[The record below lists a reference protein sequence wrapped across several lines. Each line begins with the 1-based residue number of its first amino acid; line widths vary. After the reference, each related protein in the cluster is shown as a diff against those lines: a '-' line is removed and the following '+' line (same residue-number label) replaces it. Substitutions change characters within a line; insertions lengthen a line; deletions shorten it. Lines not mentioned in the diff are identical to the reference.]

1 MCSSNNHIL
10 TIWKLI
16 YQLKI
21 MLLYKTFAL
30 DSWMW
35 LIVAGMEVSIWVG
48 RSWGGGGEVESV
60 IFPFS
65 CGMHGIIEHDNFEG
79 KVKF

>member
-1 MCSSNNHIL
+1 
-10 TIWKLI
+10 
-16 YQLKI
+16 
-21 MLLYKTFAL
+21 MLLYKTFVL

-48 RSWGGGGEVESV
+48 LGVGEVESV
-60 IFPFS
+60 IFPFC